1 MSREKGTAGLL
12 KILLTENQCNLFDQE
27 NLFWENISRLFLDEY
42 DWWLVVR
49 WQEDGILMVICGG
62 GSDLVEA
69 VFLLW
74 HAPASAD
81 GGPRLGPCL
90 SLREQVLGLLQ
101 TTCKI
106 NSVQSSMW
114 NVSTDSPRSSSM
126 HLEMQPRASCCAKLP
141 VPSLTAYKH
150 IPGVWVNVSAREK
163 KFRFHKSAPLRK
175 YESMIRNISMN
186 HHFIRQKDSREKQ
199 ILNM

>member
-1 MSREKGTAGLL
+1 MQSFWSRKP
-12 KILLTENQCNLFDQE
+12 
-27 NLFWENISRLFLDEY
+27 FWENISRLFLDEY

-186 HHFIRQKDSREKQ
+186 HHFIRQ
-199 ILNM
+199 